1 MGWLL
6 GVIMGTT
13 EEVVEIERLEKS
25 LLEENE
31 RDAEAVLY
39 AASFREMEQSF
50 VKYQTLQW
58 VLYSVLLIL
67 AWGIG
72 FLMLLYLPV
81 RRFILRKD
89 IRSRTLYLTPNA
101 IVYKARI
108 LSSVTRPVP
117 FPCFGVLKKEKHVLL
132 HSVADVVVEQG
143 YLQSLFGVYSLR
155 IENVGVRRPPSDDVK
170 IQGLRTQMLSGSQK
184 FLVVPVFLIKLIA
197 WLMWNYSLQCFHYF
211 QAVMMRLSNMRNEVM
226 SRQVSTFED
235 VPHHL
240 MMSPSKSLKH
250 DSKPSGEQ
258 LLMQKLEEVGS
269 SVKRIQSLFEEQ
281 QSQTTESIDGGAL
294 IL

>member
-1 MGWLL
+1 
-6 GVIMGTT
+6 MGTR
-13 EEVVEIERLEKS
+13 EEVVEIERLEES
-25 LLEENE
+25 LLEKNE
-31 RDAEAVLY
+31 REDEEAVLY
-39 AASFREMEQSF
+39 AASFREMEEGF
-50 VKYQTLQW
+50 VKYQTVQW

-72 FLMLLYLPV
+72 ILMLLYLPV

-89 IRSRTLYLTPNA
+89 VRSRTLYLTPNA
-101 IVYKARI
+101 IVYK
-108 LSSVTRPVP
+108 VTRPVS

-132 HSVADVVVEQG
+132 HSVADVVIEQG

-170 IQGLRTQMLSGSQK
+170 IQGVANPNAFRK
-184 FLVVPVFLIKLIA
+184 
-197 WLMWNYSLQCFHYF
+197 
-211 QAVMMRLSNMRNEVM
+211 AVMMRLSNMRNEIL
-226 SRQVSTFED
+226 SRQVSTIED

-240 MMSPSKSLKH
+240 MMSPSMSLKH
-250 DSKPSGEQ
+250 DPNPSGEL

-281 QSQTTESIDGGAL
+281 QSQITESID
-294 IL
+294 

>member
-1 MGWLL
+1 
-6 GVIMGTT
+6 MGTR
-13 EEVVEIERLEKS
+13 EEVVEIERLEES
-25 LLEENE
+25 LLEKNE
-31 RDAEAVLY
+31 REDEEAVLY
-39 AASFREMEQSF
+39 AASFREMEEGF
-50 VKYQTLQW
+50 VKYQTVQW

-72 FLMLLYLPV
+72 ILMLLYLPV

-89 IRSRTLYLTPNA
+89 VRSRTLYLTPNA
-101 IVYKARI
+101 IVYKAISLSLSLSLSNIRI
-108 LSSVTRPVP
+108 FVLISQVTRPVS

-132 HSVADVVVEQG
+132 HSVADVVIEQG

-170 IQGLRTQMLSGSQK
+170 IQGVANPNAFRK
-184 FLVVPVFLIKLIA
+184 
-197 WLMWNYSLQCFHYF
+197 
-211 QAVMMRLSNMRNEVM
+211 AVMMRLSNMRNEIL
-226 SRQVSTFED
+226 SRQVSTLED

-240 MMSPSKSLKH
+240 MMSPSMSLKH
-250 DSKPSGEQ
+250 DPNPSGEL

-281 QSQTTESIDGGAL
+281 QSQITESID
-294 IL
+294 

>member
-1 MGWLL
+1 
-6 GVIMGTT
+6 MGTR
-13 EEVVEIERLEKS
+13 EEVVEIERLEES
-25 LLEENE
+25 LLEKNE
-31 RDAEAVLY
+31 REDEEAVLY
-39 AASFREMEQSF
+39 AASFREMEEGF
-50 VKYQTLQW
+50 VKYQTVQW

-72 FLMLLYLPV
+72 ILMLLYLPV

-89 IRSRTLYLTPNA
+89 VRSRTLYLTPNA
-101 IVYKARI
+101 IVYK
-108 LSSVTRPVP
+108 VTRPVS

-132 HSVADVVVEQG
+132 HSVADVVIEQG

-170 IQGLRTQMLSGSQK
+170 IQGVANPNAFRK
-184 FLVVPVFLIKLIA
+184 
-197 WLMWNYSLQCFHYF
+197 
-211 QAVMMRLSNMRNEVM
+211 AVMMRLSNMRNEIL
-226 SRQVSTFED
+226 SRQVSTLED

-240 MMSPSKSLKH
+240 MMSPSMSLKH
-250 DSKPSGEQ
+250 DPNPSGEL

-281 QSQTTESIDGGAL
+281 QSQITESID
-294 IL
+294 

>member
-1 MGWLL
+1 MGWLV

-50 VKYQTLQW
+50 IKYQTLQW

-89 IRSRTLYLTPNA
+89 IRSRTLYLTPNT
-101 IVYKARI
+101 IVYK
-108 LSSVTRPVP
+108 VTRPVP

-170 IQGLRTQMLSGSQK
+170 IQGVANPNAFRK
-184 FLVVPVFLIKLIA
+184 
-197 WLMWNYSLQCFHYF
+197 
-211 QAVMMRLSNMRNEVM
+211 AVMMRLSNMRNEVM

>member
-1 MGWLL
+1 
-6 GVIMGTT
+6 MGTR
-13 EEVVEIERLEKS
+13 EEVVEIERLEES
-25 LLEENE
+25 LLEKNE
-31 RDAEAVLY
+31 REDEEAVLY
-39 AASFREMEQSF
+39 AASFREMEEGF
-50 VKYQTLQW
+50 VKYQTVQW

-72 FLMLLYLPV
+72 ILMLLYLPV

-89 IRSRTLYLTPNA
+89 VRSRTLYLTPNA
-101 IVYKARI
+101 IVYKAISLSLSLSLSNIRI
-108 LSSVTRPVP
+108 FVDWMVKEEGMRGKRWRVTRPVS

-132 HSVADVVVEQG
+132 HSVADVVIEQG

-170 IQGLRTQMLSGSQK
+170 IQGVANPNAFRK
-184 FLVVPVFLIKLIA
+184 
-197 WLMWNYSLQCFHYF
+197 
-211 QAVMMRLSNMRNEVM
+211 AVMMRLSNMRNEIL
-226 SRQVSTFED
+226 SRQVSTLED

-240 MMSPSKSLKH
+240 MMSPSMSLKH
-250 DSKPSGEQ
+250 DPNPSGEL

-281 QSQTTESIDGGAL
+281 QSQITESID
-294 IL
+294 

>member
-1 MGWLL
+1 
-6 GVIMGTT
+6 MGTA
-13 EEVVEIERLEKS
+13 EEVVEIESLEKS
-25 LLEENE
+25 LLEENDG
-31 RDAEAVLY
+31 DAEAVLY
-39 AASFREMEQSF
+39 AASFREMEQRF
-50 VKYQTLQW
+50 VKYQTVQW
-58 VLYSVLLIL
+58 VLYSLLLIL

-101 IVYKARI
+101 IVYK
-108 LSSVTRPVP
+108 VTRPVP

-143 YLQSLFGVYSLR
+143 YMQSLFGVYSLR

-170 IQGLRTQMLSGSQK
+170 IEGVANPNAFRK
-184 FLVVPVFLIKLIA
+184 
-197 WLMWNYSLQCFHYF
+197 
-211 QAVMMRLSNMRNEVM
+211 AVMIRLSNMRNEV

-240 MMSPSKSLKH
+240 MMSSSKSLKH
-250 DSKPSGEQ
+250 DYRPSREQ
-258 LLMQKLEEVGS
+258 VLMQKLEEVGS
-269 SVKRIQSLFEEQ
+269 SVKNPGMLFIAEN
-281 QSQTTESIDGGAL
+281 TIF
-294 IL
+294 I

>member
-1 MGWLL
+1 MGWLV
-6 GVIMGTT
+6 GVNMGTM

-31 RDAEAVLY
+31 SDAEAVLY
-39 AASFREMEQSF
+39 AASFREMEQNF
-50 VKYQTLQW
+50 VKYQTVQW

-89 IRSRTLYLTPNA
+89 IRSRTLYLTPNT
-101 IVYKARI
+101 IVYK
-108 LSSVTRPVP
+108 VTRPVP

-143 YLQSLFGVYSLR
+143 YFQSLFGVYSLR
-155 IENVGVRRPPSDDVK
+155 IENIGVRRPPSDDVK
-170 IQGLRTQMLSGSQK
+170 IQGVANPNAFRK
-184 FLVVPVFLIKLIA
+184 
-197 WLMWNYSLQCFHYF
+197 
-211 QAVMMRLSNMRNEVM
+211 AVMMRLSNMRNEIM
-226 SRQVSTFED
+226 TRQVSTLED
-235 VPHHL
+235 VPQHL
-240 MMSPSKSLKH
+240 MMSPSKSFKP
-250 DSKPSGEQ
+250 DSNPSGEL
-258 LLMQKLEEVGS
+258 LLMRKLEEVGS

-281 QSQTTESIDGGAL
+281 QSQTAESID
-294 IL
+294 